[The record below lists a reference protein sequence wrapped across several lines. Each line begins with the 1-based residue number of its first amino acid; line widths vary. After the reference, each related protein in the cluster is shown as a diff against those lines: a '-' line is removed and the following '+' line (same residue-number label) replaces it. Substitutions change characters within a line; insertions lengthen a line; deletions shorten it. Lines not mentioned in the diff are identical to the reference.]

1 MTQGSEYRDI
11 AVDGRSALQTSVGN
25 MSEVTGRE
33 EVVWIATTQVRSG
46 DLFYVIGVA
55 PRDEMDAYQ
64 AAFQRIVG
72 SIRLKE

>member
-1 MTQGSEYRDI
+1 M
-11 AVDGRSALQTSVGN
+11 DGRPALQTSVGN
-25 MSEVTGRE
+25 VSEVTGRE

-55 PRDEMDAYQ
+55 PRDEMGAYQ
-64 AAFQRIVG
+64 SAFQRILG